1 MKMRTLHR
9 RLHVLARWLL
19 APLLVLLAWTSPSD
33 GLAYVSASGPRGP
46 EAPQGRDPPPPPPPP
61 EDGVEPG
68 LRSAILAAPGQ
79 RASFLVYLSAQAD
92 LSGAYAIDDWEARG
106 RYVFERLQE
115 TAHAS
120 QAGLLQALQVRQA
133 TADVV
138 GFRPYYIV
146 NAIGVSAR
154 GGDRDAPPAPPPWG

>member
-1 MKMRTLHR
+1 MKMRTPHR

-33 GLAYVSASGPRGP
+33 GLAYVSASGPRGA
-46 EAPQGRDPPPPPPPP
+46 EAPQGQDATPTPPPP
-61 EDGVEPG
+61 EDRVEPG

-115 TAHAS
+115 SGHRGCRGVPA
-120 QAGLLQALQVRQA
+120 LLHREC
-133 TADVV
+133 D
-138 GFRPYYIV
+138 RCIR
-146 NAIGVSAR
+146 R
-154 GGDRDAPPAPPPWG
+154 GGDPRRPVGQSRCGFHRGDEDLPSARTDW